1 MVWLWLLFPL
11 AVLLT
16 AVALWRANGRL
27 RTEQLALELE
37 VDALAPLGEAARP
50 VQRDGEPGRAAGQEQ
65 VDR

>member
-11 AVLLT
+11 VVLIT

-27 RTEQLALELE
+27 RAEQTALQLE
-37 VDALAPLGEAARP
+37 VDALRPVGEAARS

-65 VDR
+65 ADR

>member
-16 AVALWRANGRL
+16 AIALWRTNGRL
-27 RTEQLALELE
+27 RAEQLALEVE
-37 VDALAPLGEAARP
+37 VDALAPVGETARS
-50 VQRDGEPGRAAGQEQ
+50 VQPDGEPDRAAGQEQ

>member
-11 AVLLT
+11 VVLIT
-16 AVALWRANGRL
+16 AIALWRANVEL

-37 VDALAPLGEAARP
+37 VDAMAPLGEAARS
-50 VQRDGEPGRAAGQEQ
+50 VQGDGEPGRAAGQEQ